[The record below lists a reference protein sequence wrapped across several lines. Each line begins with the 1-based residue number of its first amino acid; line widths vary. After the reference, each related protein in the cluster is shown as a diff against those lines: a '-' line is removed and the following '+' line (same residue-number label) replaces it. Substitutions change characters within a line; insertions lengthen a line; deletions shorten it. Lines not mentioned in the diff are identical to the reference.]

1 MKRQKIIFLNLYILS
16 VFCFPATTVFAQE
29 AALMP
34 NIVIIL
40 ADDMGYGDVSGLNI
54 HARTHT
60 PNIDQMIKKGVNFTD
75 AHSGGAVCTPSRYG
89 LITGR
94 YYFRAEKKF
103 DYLGYLKPLIDRNRE
118 TIGSLMQKAGY
129 ETACVGKWHLG
140 LDWGLKSPDKPQ
152 IPLGDDK
159 RSTNTDFTKS
169 VTGGPNA
176 LGFDYSYILPAS
188 LDMPPY
194 VFIENNRVIDPDII
208 FTADA
213 YPRTL
218 QSTKP
223 VWDRKY
229 TNADDIYWERGIWWR
244 NGEMSRSFKMEG
256 CFDTIVAK
264 GLSFIAAHVT
274 REPKQPFMLYLSLT
288 GPHTPW
294 LADKVFVGTSPL
306 GSYGDF
312 ILEVDDA
319 VQQVNAMLQ
328 RLDISDNTMVVFAS
342 DNGAGWAE
350 DDIQVYN
357 HKCNAGRRG
366 QKGDIYDG
374 GHHVPLIITW
384 PSKIKKPF
392 TVKST
397 MSLVDLMATFAEMTS
412 QAISDS
418 SAEDSFSFLRTLL
431 HPSAPLKRKD
441 IIYESSMGRLAIKAG
456 DWKYIDCLGSGGFT
470 DPATLESVKGGPAAQ
485 LYNLKSDPLESQNLF
500 EQYPEKA
507 NFLKD
512 LLNEYVKQGHSR

>member
-1 MKRQKIIFLNLYILS
+1 MKRQKNIFIKILIFS
-16 VFCFPATTVFAQE
+16 IFCFSTVIAFAQKTT
-29 AALMP
+29 LKP
-34 NIVIIL
+34 NVIIIL
-40 ADDMGYGDVSGLNI
+40 ADDMGYGDVSGLNKN
-54 HARTHT
+54 ARTHT
-60 PNIDQMIKKGVNFTD
+60 PNINQMIKRGVNFAD

-94 YYFRAEKKF
+94 YYFRAQKKF
-103 DYLGYLKPLIDRNRE
+103 NYLGYLKPLIDSSRQ

-129 ETACVGKWHLG
+129 ETACIGKWHLG
-140 LDWGLKSPDKPQ
+140 LDWGLKNPNKPQ
-152 IPLGDDK
+152 IPLADNK
-159 RSTNTDFTKS
+159 LSTNTDFGKN
-169 VTGGPNA
+169 VTGGPSA
-176 LGFDYSYILPAS
+176 LGFNYSYILPAS

-194 VFIENNRVIDPDII
+194 LFLENNRVIDPDMI

-218 QSTKP
+218 QSTNP
-223 VWDRKY
+223 VWDKKY
-229 TNADDIYWERGIWWR
+229 TNTDDIYWERGIWWR
-244 NGEMSRSFKMEG
+244 NGEMSKSFKMEG

-264 GLSFIAAHVT
+264 GLSFITTHVAND
-274 REPKQPFMLYLSLT
+274 PKRPFMLYLPLT

-294 LADKVFVGTSPL
+294 LAGKMFAGKSSL

-312 ILEVDDA
+312 ILQVDD
-319 VQQVNAMLQ
+319 VVLQVNLTLQ
-328 RLDISDNTMVVFAS
+328 RLGIADNTIVIFAS

-357 HKCNAGRRG
+357 HNCNAGRRG

-397 MSLVDLMATFAEMTS
+397 VSLVDLMATFAEMTE
-412 QAISDS
+412 QTISDS
-418 SAEDSFSFLRTLL
+418 VAEDSFSFFETLL
-431 HPSAPLKRKD
+431 DPSIPIKRKN
-441 IIYESSMGRLAIKAG
+441 IIYESSMGNLATKVG

-470 DPATLESVKGGPAAQ
+470 EPGTLESVKGGPTAQ

-500 EQYPEKA
+500 ALYPEKVKL
-507 NFLKD
+507 LKG
-512 LLNEYVKQGHSR
+512 LLNKYRQLGHTR